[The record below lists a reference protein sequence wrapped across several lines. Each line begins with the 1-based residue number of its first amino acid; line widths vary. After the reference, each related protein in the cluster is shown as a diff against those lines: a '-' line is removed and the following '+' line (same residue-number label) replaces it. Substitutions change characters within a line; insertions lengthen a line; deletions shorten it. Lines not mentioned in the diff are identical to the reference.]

1 MNFLGRDLA
10 TDKLIQP
17 ETFGDEN
24 QLQRSWIRRGKTWQ
38 LEIYYEAAT
47 KDNNERMKME
57 MTMPNLSYFSIGFG
71 GSMYRTDMI
80 AWHSNGD
87 DSYERDYYSYSKKIP
102 ELDEEQNLV
111 NGGREFILKDPDVED
126 SYDIVK
132 FVTYRDLDTNDSE
145 KDFLVP
151 LNEEIDIFAHKSNNL
166 IYVQNRN

>member
-1 MNFLGRDLA
+1 
-10 TDKLIQP
+10 
-17 ETFGDEN
+17 
-24 QLQRSWIRRGKTWQ
+24 
-38 LEIYYEAAT
+38 
-47 KDNNERMKME
+47 ME

-71 GSMYRTDMI
+71 GSMYKTDMI

-87 DSYERDYYSYSKKIP
+87 DSYERDYYSYSKKTP

-151 LNEEIDIFAHKSNNL
+151 LNEEIDMVYGMLTYDHEWREHNKRGEWSMKIHEGLGNL
-166 IYVQNRN
+166 DFGKEILPQLKVEA